1 YGPGSLTPN
10 DNNEEVP
17 DLLDEAMQ
25 DAKEADES
33 ERGMP
38 LMTALKTYP
47 KAAAWSLLVST
58 TLIQEGYDTAI
69 LGSFYALPVFQKK
82 YGSLNSNTGDYEIS
96 ASWQIGLSLC
106 CMAGEMVGLQMTG
119 PFADYMGNR
128 YTLIMALFFLAA
140 FILILYFARVWV

>member
-1 YGPGSLTPN
+1 MNATEFNSIEMEEQGKKSDFDLSHLEYGPGSLIPN

-69 LGSFYALPVFQKK
+69 LGAFYALPVFQK
-82 YGSLNSNTGDYEIS
+82 I
-96 ASWQIGLSLC
+96 W
-106 CMAGEMVGLQMTG
+106 
-119 PFADYMGNR
+119 
-128 YTLIMALFFLAA
+128 FFE
-140 FILILYFARVWV
+140 

>member
-1 YGPGSLTPN
+1 MRSENGVNATEFNSIEMEEQGKKVIFDLSHLEYGPGSLIPN

-47 KAAAWSLLVST
+47 KAAALVTLVS
-58 TLIQEGYDTAI
+58 QH
-69 LGSFYALPVFQKK
+69 
-82 YGSLNSNTGDYEIS
+82 
-96 ASWQIGLSLC
+96 
-106 CMAGEMVGLQMTG
+106 
-119 PFADYMGNR
+119 
-128 YTLIMALFFLAA
+128 
-140 FILILYFARVWV
+140 